1 MINDIYNI
9 PQNNYEIILN
19 YFESTH
25 KKVSEFLNNI
35 KKFKDITNDYCSKV
49 KILFTEVHDINNN
62 RLTSINTIITDKNN
76 NINDK
81 ENDKKADINED
92 NKNLS
97 SIDYNVSKI
106 NKFMTEF
113 IQSFEDFLESI
124 EKPLESYNRS
134 IEIYNEEIS
143 SIKFI
148 HEEEK
153 KVFHFKYNKIESV
166 NKELHGL
173 YSEIEKNLVNYC
185 LTRKKKKNK
194 YKLDENIL
202 TLISKNVQNE
212 NEILEKYKKL
222 DINIGK
228 KFYNLTKI
236 KANNIKEFIPEL
248 FKKSEIFINEFFDCF
263 NKSYLIKVNQ
273 IKNIQNDQDIGKELI
288 LNMKT
293 KIDEFNKLL
302 QNNIDENNMII
313 NLKEYSIKVIEDNED
328 LNNQKWDELSNR
340 DICFIVKTMY
350 NNFKKINKSKYNVE
364 FEEKHINLKTIID
377 KLFSYGYLKNNNL
390 EKKNDNNHNEFWKS
404 LNMDVKEFTKMLT
417 KERKEVNR
425 TDIEEKIKPKEID
438 YLCNLMEIQE
448 HREYFLLRL
457 NNFRTLGEYNMP
469 LDIFD
474 YIAKAFLSISKQI
487 YNENE
492 KDENKLDFK
501 SAQLLII
508 LSQTFYCMKNEE
520 KIYIYNELNK
530 EELFHKEEFWN
541 LIIKLRIDS
550 EIEIV
555 KKNEKKDI
563 LSKDLETSVAFSQ
576 LISLV
581 TAINDFGNNKDY
593 VKNIIMPF
601 VNQYNIDENN
611 LEIINNLIQNQK

>member
-9 PQNNYEIILN
+9 PQNNFKIILN
-19 YFESTH
+19 YFESSY

-35 KKFKDITNDYCSKV
+35 KKFKDITNDYCKNV
-49 KILFTEVHDINNN
+49 KLLFTELKSINNN
-62 RLTSINTIITDKNN
+62 RLTSINTIISDKDN
-76 NINDK
+76 NIKDK
-81 ENDKKADINED
+81 ENDKNTNIVAD

-97 SIDYNVSKI
+97 SIDYNISKI

-113 IQSFEDFLESI
+113 IESFETFLESI
-124 EKPLESYNRS
+124 EKPLETYNRS

-153 KVFHFKYNKIESV
+153 KAFNIKYNKIESV

-173 YSEIEKNLVNYC
+173 YSEIEKKLINYC

-236 KANNIKEFIPEL
+236 KSNNIKDFIPEL
-248 FKKSEIFINEFFDCF
+248 FKKSEMFVNDFFDCF
-263 NKSYLIKVNQ
+263 NKSYLMKINQ
-273 IKNIQNDQDIGKELI
+273 IKNIQNDKDVENEII

-293 KIDEFNKLL
+293 ILDEFNKLF
-302 QNNIDENNMII
+302 QNNIEDNNMVI
-313 NLKEYSIKVIEDNED
+313 NLKEYSIKVLEDNED
-328 LNNQKWDELSNR
+328 LNNQKMEELSNR
-340 DICFIVKTMY
+340 DICFIVKTIY
-350 NNFKKINKSKYNVE
+350 NNFKIINKSKYNVE
-364 FEEKHINLKTIID
+364 FEEKHINLKAIID
-377 KLFSYGYLKNNNL
+377 KLFSYGYLKNGNI
-390 EKKNDNNHNEFWKS
+390 EKKNDNNHIN
-404 LNMDVKEFTKMLT
+404 LGNLYMDFKEFAKRLKQET
-417 KERKEVNR
+417 KEINKTDFDEKIIPKEV
-425 TDIEEKIKPKEID
+425 D
-438 YLCNLMEIQE
+438 YLCNSMKIQE
-448 HREYFLLRL
+448 HREYFLFRL
-457 NNFRTLGEYNMP
+457 NNFRALGEFNMP

-501 SAQLLII
+501 SAQLFII

-520 KIYIYNELNK
+520 KIYIYKEFSN
-530 EELFHKEEFWN
+530 EELFHKDEFWN
-541 LIIKLRIDS
+541 LLIKLRIDS
-550 EIEIV
+550 EIELV
-555 KKNEKKDI
+555 KQNEKKDKI
-563 LSKDLETSVAFSQ
+563 SKELETSVAFSQ
-576 LISLV
+576 LISLM
-581 TAINDFGNNKDY
+581 TAMTDFGNNKDFI
-593 VKNIIMPF
+593 KNIIMQF
-601 VNQYNIDENN
+601 VNQYNIDGDN
-611 LEIINNLIQNQK
+611 LQIIKNLIENQK

>member
-9 PQNNYEIILN
+9 PQNNFKIILN
-19 YFESTH
+19 YFESSY

-35 KKFKDITNDYCSKV
+35 KKFKDITNDYCKNV
-49 KILFTEVHDINNN
+49 KLLFTELKSINNN
-62 RLTSINTIITDKNN
+62 RLTSINTIISDKDN
-76 NINDK
+76 NIKDK
-81 ENDKKADINED
+81 ENDKNTNIVAD

-97 SIDYNVSKI
+97 SIDYNISKI

-113 IQSFEDFLESI
+113 IESFETFLESI
-124 EKPLESYNRS
+124 EKPLETYNRS

-153 KVFHFKYNKIESV
+153 KAFNIKYNKIESV

-173 YSEIEKNLVNYC
+173 YSEIEKKLINYC

-212 NEILEKYKKL
+212 NEILEKFKKL

-236 KANNIKEFIPEL
+236 KSNNIKDFIPEL
-248 FKKSEIFINEFFDCF
+248 FKKSEMFVSDFFDCF
-263 NKSYLIKVNQ
+263 NKSYLMKINQ
-273 IKNIQNDQDIGKELI
+273 IKNIQNDKDVENEII

-293 KIDEFNKLL
+293 ILDEFNKLF
-302 QNNIDENNMII
+302 QNNIEDNNMVI
-313 NLKEYSIKVIEDNED
+313 NLKEYSIKVLEDNED
-328 LNNQKWDELSNR
+328 LNNQKMEELSNR
-340 DICFIVKTMY
+340 DICFIVKTIY
-350 NNFKKINKSKYNVE
+350 NNFKIINKSKYNVE
-364 FEEKHINLKTIID
+364 FEEKHINLKAIID
-377 KLFSYGYLKNNNL
+377 KLFLYGYLKNGNI
-390 EKKNDNNHNEFWKS
+390 EKKNDNNHIN
-404 LNMDVKEFTKMLT
+404 LGNLYMDFKEFAKRLKQET
-417 KERKEVNR
+417 KEINKTDFDEKIIPKEV
-425 TDIEEKIKPKEID
+425 D
-438 YLCNLMEIQE
+438 YLCNSMKIQE
-448 HREYFLLRL
+448 HREYFLFRL
-457 NNFRTLGEYNMP
+457 NNFRALGEFNMP

-501 SAQLLII
+501 SAQLFII

-520 KIYIYNELNK
+520 KIYIYKEFSK
-530 EELFHKEEFWN
+530 EELFHKDEFWN
-541 LIIKLRIDS
+541 LLIKLRIDS
-550 EIEIV
+550 EIELV
-555 KKNEKKDI
+555 KQNEKKDKI
-563 LSKDLETSVAFSQ
+563 SKELEASVAFSQ
-576 LISLV
+576 LISLM
-581 TAINDFGNNKDY
+581 TAMTDFGNNKDFI
-593 VKNIIMPF
+593 KNIIMQF
-601 VNQYNIDENN
+601 VNQYNIDGDN
-611 LEIINNLIQNQK
+611 LQIINNLIEDQK

>member
-9 PQNNYEIILN
+9 PQNNFKIILN
-19 YFESTH
+19 YFESSY

-35 KKFKDITNDYCSKV
+35 KKFKDITNDYCKNV
-49 KILFTEVHDINNN
+49 KLLFTELKSINNN
-62 RLTSINTIITDKNN
+62 RLTSINTIISDKDN
-76 NINDK
+76 NIKDK
-81 ENDKKADINED
+81 ENDKNTNIVAD

-97 SIDYNVSKI
+97 SIDYNISKI

-113 IQSFEDFLESI
+113 IESFETFLESI
-124 EKPLESYNRS
+124 EKPLETYNRS

-153 KVFHFKYNKIESV
+153 KAFNIKYNKIESV

-173 YSEIEKNLVNYC
+173 YSEIEKKLINYC

-212 NEILEKYKKL
+212 NEILEKFKKL

-236 KANNIKEFIPEL
+236 KSNNIKDFIPEL
-248 FKKSEIFINEFFDCF
+248 FKKSEMFVSDFFDCF
-263 NKSYLIKVNQ
+263 NKSYLMKINQ
-273 IKNIQNDQDIGKELI
+273 IKNIQNDKDVENEII

-293 KIDEFNKLL
+293 ILDEFNKLF
-302 QNNIDENNMII
+302 QNNIEDNNMVI
-313 NLKEYSIKVIEDNED
+313 NLKEYSIKVLEDNED
-328 LNNQKWDELSNR
+328 LNNQKMEELSNR
-340 DICFIVKTMY
+340 DICFIVKTIY
-350 NNFKKINKSKYNVE
+350 NNFKIINKSKYNVE
-364 FEEKHINLKTIID
+364 FEEKHINLKAIID
-377 KLFSYGYLKNNNL
+377 KLFSYGYLKNGNI
-390 EKKNDNNHNEFWKS
+390 EKKNDNNHIN
-404 LNMDVKEFTKMLT
+404 LGNLYMDFKEFAKRLKQET
-417 KERKEVNR
+417 KEINKTDFDEKIIPKEV
-425 TDIEEKIKPKEID
+425 D
-438 YLCNLMEIQE
+438 YLCNSMKIQE
-448 HREYFLLRL
+448 HREYFLFRL
-457 NNFRTLGEYNMP
+457 NNFRALGEFNMP

-501 SAQLLII
+501 SAQLFII

-520 KIYIYNELNK
+520 KIYIYKEFSK
-530 EELFHKEEFWN
+530 EELFHKDEFWN
-541 LIIKLRIDS
+541 LLIKLRIDS
-550 EIEIV
+550 EIELV
-555 KKNEKKDI
+555 KQNEKKDKI
-563 LSKDLETSVAFSQ
+563 SKELEASVAFSQ
-576 LISLV
+576 LISLM
-581 TAINDFGNNKDY
+581 TAMTDFGNNKDFI
-593 VKNIIMPF
+593 KNIIMQF
-601 VNQYNIDENN
+601 VNQYNIDGDN
-611 LEIINNLIQNQK
+611 LQIINNLIEDQK

>member
-9 PQNNYEIILN
+9 PQNNFKIILN
-19 YFESTH
+19 YFESSY
-25 KKVSEFLNNI
+25 KKVSEFVNNI
-35 KKFKDITNDYCSKV
+35 KKFKDITNDYCNNV
-49 KILFTEVHDINNN
+49 KLLFTEVKSINNN
-62 RLTSINTIITDKNN
+62 RLTSINTIITDKDNN
-76 NINDK
+76 TNDK
-81 ENDKKADINED
+81 ENDKNTNIVAD

-97 SIDYNVSKI
+97 LIDYNISKI

-113 IQSFEDFLESI
+113 IESFETFLESI
-124 EKPLESYNRS
+124 EKPLETYNRS

-153 KVFHFKYNKIESV
+153 KAFNIKYNKIESV

-173 YSEIEKNLVNYC
+173 YSEIEKKLINYC

-236 KANNIKEFIPEL
+236 KSNNIKDFIPEL
-248 FKKSEIFINEFFDCF
+248 FKKSEMFVNDFFDCF
-263 NKSYLIKVNQ
+263 NKSYLMKINQ
-273 IKNIQNDQDIGKELI
+273 IKNIQNDKNVENEII

-293 KIDEFNKLL
+293 ILDEFNKLF
-302 QNNIDENNMII
+302 QNNIEDNNMVI
-313 NLKEYSIKVIEDNED
+313 NLKEYSIKVLEDNED
-328 LNNQKWDELSNR
+328 LNNQKMEELSNR
-340 DICFIVKTMY
+340 DICFIVKTIY
-350 NNFKKINKSKYNVE
+350 NNFKIINKSKYNVE
-364 FEEKHINLKTIID
+364 FEEKHINLKAIID
-377 KLFSYGYLKNNNL
+377 KLFLYGYLKNDNI
-390 EKKNDNNHNEFWKS
+390 EKKNDNNHIN
-404 LNMDVKEFTKMLT
+404 LGNLYMDFKEFAKRLNQET
-417 KERKEVNR
+417 KEINK
-425 TDIEEKIKPKEID
+425 TDFEEKIKPKEVD
-438 YLCNLMEIQE
+438 YLCNSMKIQE

-457 NNFRTLGEYNMP
+457 NNFRALGQFNMP

-474 YIAKAFLSISKQI
+474 YIVKAFLSISKQI

-501 SAQLLII
+501 SAQLFII

-520 KIYIYNELNK
+520 KIYIYKEFSK
-530 EELFHKEEFWN
+530 EELFHKDEFWN
-541 LIIKLRIDS
+541 LLIKLRIDS
-550 EIEIV
+550 EIELV
-555 KKNEKKDI
+555 KQNEKKDKI
-563 LSKDLETSVAFSQ
+563 SKELEASVAFSQ
-576 LISLV
+576 LISLI
-581 TAINDFGNNKDY
+581 TAMTDFGNNKDFI
-593 VKNIIMPF
+593 KNIIMQF
-601 VNQYNIDENN
+601 VNQYNIDGDN
-611 LEIINNLIQNQK
+611 LQIINNLIENQK

>member
-9 PQNNYEIILN
+9 PQNNFKIILN
-19 YFESTH
+19 YFESSY

-35 KKFKDITNDYCSKV
+35 KKFKDITKDYCYNV
-49 KILFTEVHDINNN
+49 KLLFTEVKSINNN
-62 RLTSINTIITDKNN
+62 RLTSINTIIADKDN
-76 NINDK
+76 NIKDK
-81 ENDKKADINED
+81 ENDNNTNIVAD

-97 SIDYNVSKI
+97 SIDYNISKI

-113 IQSFEDFLESI
+113 IESFETFLESI
-124 EKPLESYNRS
+124 EKPLETYNRS

-153 KVFHFKYNKIESV
+153 KAFNIKYNKIESV

-173 YSEIEKNLVNYC
+173 YSEIEKKLINYC

-236 KANNIKEFIPEL
+236 KSNNIKDFIPEL
-248 FKKSEIFINEFFDCF
+248 FKKSEMFVNDFFDCF
-263 NKSYLIKVNQ
+263 NKSYLMKINQ
-273 IKNIQNDQDIGKELI
+273 IKNIQNDKDVENEII

-293 KIDEFNKLL
+293 ILDEFNKLF
-302 QNNIDENNMII
+302 QNNIEDNNMVI
-313 NLKEYSIKVIEDNED
+313 NLKEYSIKVLEDNED
-328 LNNQKWDELSNR
+328 LNNQKMEELSNR
-340 DICFIVKTMY
+340 DICFIVKTIY
-350 NNFKKINKSKYNVE
+350 NNFKIINKSKYNVE
-364 FEEKHINLKTIID
+364 FEEKHINLKAIID
-377 KLFSYGYLKNNNL
+377 KLFSYGYLKNDNI
-390 EKKNDNNHNEFWKS
+390 EKKNDNNHIN
-404 LNMDVKEFTKMLT
+404 LGNLYMDFKEFTKRLKQEI
-417 KERKEVNR
+417 KEINK
-425 TDIEEKIKPKEID
+425 TDFEEKIKPKEVD
-438 YLCNLMEIQE
+438 YLCNLMKIQE

-457 NNFRTLGEYNMP
+457 NNFRTLGEFNMP

-474 YIAKAFLSISKQI
+474 YIVKAFLSILKQI

-501 SAQLLII
+501 STQLFII

-520 KIYIYNELNK
+520 KIYIYKEFSN
-530 EELFHKEEFWN
+530 EELFHKDEFWN
-541 LIIKLRIDS
+541 LLIKLRIDS
-550 EIEIV
+550 EIELV
-555 KKNEKKDI
+555 KQNEKKDKI
-563 LSKDLETSVAFSQ
+563 SKELETSVAFSQ
-576 LISLV
+576 LISLM
-581 TAINDFGNNKDY
+581 TAMTDFGNNKDFI
-593 VKNIIMPF
+593 KNIIMQF
-601 VNQYNIDENN
+601 VNQYNIDGDN
-611 LEIINNLIQNQK
+611 LQIINNLIENQK

>member
-1 MINDIYNI
+1 
-9 PQNNYEIILN
+9 
-19 YFESTH
+19 
-25 KKVSEFLNNI
+25 
-35 KKFKDITNDYCSKV
+35 
-49 KILFTEVHDINNN
+49 
-62 RLTSINTIITDKNN
+62 
-76 NINDK
+76 
-81 ENDKKADINED
+81 
-92 NKNLS
+92 
-97 SIDYNVSKI
+97 
-106 NKFMTEF
+106 
-113 IQSFEDFLESI
+113 
-124 EKPLESYNRS
+124 
-134 IEIYNEEIS
+134 
-143 SIKFI
+143 
-148 HEEEK
+148 
-153 KVFHFKYNKIESV
+153 
-166 NKELHGL
+166 
-173 YSEIEKNLVNYC
+173 
-185 LTRKKKKNK
+185 
-194 YKLDENIL
+194 
-202 TLISKNVQNE
+202 
-212 NEILEKYKKL
+212 
-222 DINIGK
+222 
-228 KFYNLTKI
+228 
-236 KANNIKEFIPEL
+236 
-248 FKKSEIFINEFFDCF
+248 
-263 NKSYLIKVNQ
+263 
-273 IKNIQNDQDIGKELI
+273 
-288 LNMKT
+288 
-293 KIDEFNKLL
+293 
-302 QNNIDENNMII
+302 
-313 NLKEYSIKVIEDNED
+313 
-328 LNNQKWDELSNR
+328 
-340 DICFIVKTMY
+340 
-350 NNFKKINKSKYNVE
+350 
-364 FEEKHINLKTIID
+364 
-377 KLFSYGYLKNNNL
+377 
-390 EKKNDNNHNEFWKS
+390 
-404 LNMDVKEFTKMLT
+404 
-417 KERKEVNR
+417 
-425 TDIEEKIKPKEID
+425 
-438 YLCNLMEIQE
+438 MEIQE